1 MDKILDITQQVEAL
15 GKTAEHLATGLLAV
29 DKLCGGLPRGGVT
42 LVGGRPGMGCTSF
55 ALSIM
60 HQIAQRQAGNIL
72 IFAPQIRSHQLCAR
86 MLEISMGASLEDVFR
101 GKLSKDLLT
110 HAAQAYKAN
119 IRIDNDS
126 YPTLENIL
134 QHTISTPQ
142 LQLLVIDGLERV
154 CRPVNFET
162 EDICFSQEQDT
173 FENIL
178 RCLKGIAKSRNIPVL
193 CTHHLPRSLEK
204 RKNKRPKLTDLD
216 KKGLPESLA
225 DQIIFLYR
233 DRYYEF
239 DGEEGA
245 ECIVAKSPG
254 GVTGTVILGWD
265 HQVGKFLNL

>member
-1 MDKILDITQQVEAL
+1 
-15 GKTAEHLATGLLAV
+15 
-29 DKLCGGLPRGGVT
+29 
-42 LVGGRPGMGCTSF
+42 
-55 ALSIM
+55 
-60 HQIAQRQAGNIL
+60 
-72 IFAPQIRSHQLCAR
+72 
-86 MLEISMGASLEDVFR
+86 MGATLEDVFR

-110 HAAQAYKAN
+110 PAAQAYTAN

-134 QHTISTPQ
+134 YHTINTPQ

-154 CRPVNFET
+154 CRPVDFET
-162 EDICFSQEQDT
+162 EDICFSQEPDS

-204 RKNKRPKLTDLD
+204 RKNKRPKLTDL
-216 KKGLPESLA
+216 KKKDLPEALA
-225 DQIIFLYR
+225 DQIFFLYR

-245 ECIVAKSPG
+245 ECIVAKSPSG
-254 GVTGTVILGWD
+254 ATGTARLGWEY
-265 HQVGKFLNL
+265 QTGKFRNL